1 MSKNIIF
8 DWSGVVK
15 DAVDAQIWKV
25 NKIFEK
31 FGAPQISK
39 EEFQKTFVLPYM
51 DFYTNYLPDLNKEEQ
66 DILYK
71 EFSFSDECPVSYS
84 YPGIADLIK
93 EFKSKGYYL
102 AIVSSDLSQALN
114 DEIKEY
120 DLENVF
126 DDIAHEVHDK
136 SESVFNLVKDKNL
149 DKNET
154 YFIGDSNHEI
164 EVAKKTGI
172 KSIAVTWGFTSEEKL
187 KSINPDFL
195 VHNVKELRD
204 III

>member
-31 FGAPQISK
+31 LGAPQISK
-39 EEFQKTFVLPYM
+39 VEFQEKFVLPYM
-51 DFYTNYLPDLNKEEQ
+51 DFYAPYLPNLKKEEQ

-71 EFSFSDECPVSYS
+71 ELSFSDECPVSHS
-84 YPGIADLIK
+84 YPMIVELIK
-93 EFKSKGYYL
+93 ELKSKGYYL
-102 AIVSSDLSQALN
+102 SIVSSDLSEALYN
-114 DEIKEY
+114 EIKEY

-126 DDIAHEVHDK
+126 DNIVHEVHDK

-204 III
+204 IIL

>member
-31 FGAPQISK
+31 YNAPQISK
-39 EEFQKTFVLPYM
+39 EEFQEKFVLPYM
-51 DFYTNYLPDLNKEEQ
+51 DFYADYLPDLNKEEQ

-71 EFSFSDECPVSYS
+71 ELSFSDECPVSFS

-93 EFKSKGYYL
+93 ELKSKGYYL
-102 AIVSSDLSQALN
+102 AIVSSDLSEALYN
-114 DEIKEY
+114 EIKEY

-126 DDIAHEVHDK
+126 DDIVHEVHDK
-136 SESVFNLVKDKNL
+136 SESVFNIIKDKNL
-149 DKNET
+149 DKSHT

-172 KSIAVTWGFTSEEKL
+172 KSIAVTWGFTSEDKL

-195 VHNVKELRD
+195 VHNIKELSD
-204 III
+204 IIL